1 VVVWVG
7 VGDMVGCS
15 GGDECAVLRRAGSSP
30 SLIPLAGWEKGE
42 EDSRRGFEISGIKR
56 LATSPDQPQ

>member
-1 VVVWVG
+1 MVVWVG
-7 VGDMVGCS
+7 VGDMVGFY
-15 GGDECAVLRRAGSSP
+15 GGDGCAVLRRAGSSP

-42 EDSRRGFEISGIKR
+42 EDSRRGFGKGGIKR